1 MIISCKHSAIS
12 RLREACLDHEYSAYP
27 FLLFSPRSFL
37 LACYDSRDDHSE
49 AMPGYDSSE
58 TRFKYTTISRTGQS
72 ETTLN
77 DPAFPFKSPVPT
89 CWYFTV
95 RTLSSLPRDFE
106 RLPWLNCARF
116 WRWKH
121 RPVFPAFRFAIM
133 DLIFIFSSFFSYY
146 YRTLIRCFINI
157 VLFHLRHWISSLLRR
172 NARTKQPKHEVVVS
186 YNFSSLKQREVVDSR
201 DLPTYDPS
209 ECCTPSQNP
218 SYWTRPSKKETRP
231 GLRSDA

>member
-106 RLPWLNCARF
+106 QLPWLNCARF

-121 RPVFPAFRFAIM
+121 RPVFPAFHFAIM
-133 DLIFIFSSFFSYY
+133 DLIFIFSFFFSYY

-157 VLFHLRHWISSLLRR
+157 VLFISDIEFRR
-172 NARTKQPKHEVVVS
+172 YNVVVLELNNQS
-186 YNFSSLKQREVVDSR
+186 TKL
-201 DLPTYDPS
+201 
-209 ECCTPSQNP
+209 
-218 SYWTRPSKKETRP
+218 
-231 GLRSDA
+231 